1 MLKQVDR
8 MWSQRLQVLDRR
20 GQAKPVR
27 NRIRKNVIRLADSKE
42 SQKRQGIERS
52 QNRSIEE
59 NKKSGLLFLLFIAI
73 MEEIIFRDWLVQLSM
88 EFTGFISY
96 IFLIWLSIIS
106 FSLLHL
112 RFGWNHVISKTPLA
126 VINLCALFSTGSV
139 ISAIIAHMLFNYL
152 VWKDN
157 SLVSFQHAASRYS
170 TAVRL
175 R

>member
-1 MLKQVDR
+1 

-73 MEEIIFRDWLVQLSM
+73 MEEIIFRDWLVHLSM

-96 IFLIWLSIIS
+96 I
-106 FSLLHL
+106 
-112 RFGWNHVISKTPLA
+112 
-126 VINLCALFSTGSV
+126 
-139 ISAIIAHMLFNYL
+139 
-152 VWKDN
+152 
-157 SLVSFQHAASRYS
+157 
-170 TAVRL
+170 
-175 R
+175 